1 MANGTQIKVVT
12 EEAFPLQ
19 YSEEG
24 VIKGPTTQ
32 IVKQLLTQSKL
43 SFDLNIMPWAR
54 AYEMAKQ
61 KPNTLIYSIARTQ
74 SREEQFHWIGV
85 VSRYEY
91 YLYTTKEFAENHVIN
106 EQTMK
111 QFRIGSVRNSATFQY
126 LHEQEFEHVFAV
138 SSPDQNFEKLIKR
151 RIDMFPASR
160 SAFEASCNNLREDC
174 DRFIPVIPLGL
185 PPVNLYVAM
194 NKETPIELVNK
205 LKSTFQSIQLA
216 SDKSGTMIVVE

>member
-1 MANGTQIKVVT
+1 MANGTQIQVVT

-32 IVKQLLTQSKL
+32 IVKQMLAQSKV
-43 SFDLNIMPWAR
+43 SFDISIMPWAR

-61 KPNTLIYSIARTQ
+61 KPNTLIYSIARTP
-74 SREEQFHWIGV
+74 SREDQFHWIGI

-91 YLYTTKEFAENHVIN
+91 YLYTTKDFADSHVIN

-111 QFRIGSVRNSATFQY
+111 QYRIGSVRNSATFQY
-126 LHEQEFEHVFAV
+126 LHEQDFQHIFAV
-138 SSPDQNFEKLIKR
+138 SNPDQNYEKLIKR

-160 SAFEASCNNLREDC
+160 SAFEASCKNLRDDC
-174 DRFIPVIPLGL
+174 ERFIPVIPLGL

-194 NKETPIELVNK
+194 SKETPIEMVNK
-205 LKSTFQSIQLA
+205 LKSTFQNMKLT
-216 SDKSGTMIVVE
+216 SGQSGAMKLLE